1 MPSQPLP
8 LPKLSSSMFVP
19 VHREGVPCWLLD
31 SIKNELVSS
40 ECTPP
45 SLVAMPCSVFP
56 VNCQKNAESA
66 HTSRHKVGVASR
78 VT

>member
-19 VHREGVPCWLLD
+19 VHREGVPYWLLD
-31 SIKNELVSS
+31 SMKNDLVSS

-45 SLVAMPCSVFP
+45 CLVAMPCS
-56 VNCQKNAESA
+56 A
-66 HTSRHKVGVASR
+66 HKPPQRGRGFHSHMTL
-78 VT
+78 

>member
-8 LPKLSSSMFVP
+8 LPKLSSSMFVS

-31 SIKNELVSS
+31 SMKNDLVSL

-45 SLVAMPCSVFP
+45 KYGSHALFTVPAIPL
-56 VNCQKNAESA
+56 
-66 HTSRHKVGVASR
+66 
-78 VT
+78 